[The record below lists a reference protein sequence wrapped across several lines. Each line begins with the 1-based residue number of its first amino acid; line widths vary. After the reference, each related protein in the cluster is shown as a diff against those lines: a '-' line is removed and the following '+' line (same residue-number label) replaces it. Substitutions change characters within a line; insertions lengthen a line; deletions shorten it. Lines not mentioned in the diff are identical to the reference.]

1 METQEDQQTIN
12 HENASQGLFQKIV
25 SAYRE
30 HILVH
35 GTEPASIYSFCKE
48 IGIEESEFYEH
59 FNDFDQVADAFWT
72 AVFESVVDATMKEGE
87 YDSYSVRERFLTFYY
102 NFFEELKKHRSY
114 ALLSF
119 RDSLFSLRP
128 DNSSLGKLKKEYKMW
143 AKDLLYQAMN
153 NNEVASRS
161 KLSDTYD
168 TLFWYQ
174 FLFLINFWRKDKSK
188 GFEKTD
194 AAVEKSVNL
203 SFDLIE
209 KNALDSAFDF
219 GKFMFQNR

>member
-1 METQEDQQTIN
+1 METQEDQQTMHN
-12 HENASQGLFQKIV
+12 EGATHDLAQKIIDGYKEHV
-25 SAYRE
+25 LLHGSA
-30 HILVH
+30 
-35 GTEPASIYSFCKE
+35 PASIYSFCKE
-48 IGIEESEFYEH
+48 MGIEEAEFYEH

-72 AVFESVVDATMKEGE
+72 SVFTEVTEATAQEAE
-87 YDSYSVRERFLTFYY
+87 YDSYTAREKFLTFYY

-119 RDSLFSLRP
+119 NESVFTLRP
-128 DNSSLGKLKKEYKMW
+128 DTKSLGKLKREYKMW
-143 AKDLLYQAMN
+143 AKDLLYQAIN
-153 NNEVASRS
+153 NNEIATRSR
-161 KLSDTYD
+161 LTDTYD

-174 FLFLINFWRKDKSK
+174 FLFLINFWRKDKSR

-194 AAVEKSVNL
+194 AAIEKSVNL

>member
-1 METQEDQQTIN
+1 MSTQEQP
-12 HENASQGLFQKIV
+12 EAEASESKNSEIDQKIID
-25 SAYRE
+25 AYRE
-30 HILVH
+30 HVLLH
-35 GTEPASIYSFCKE
+35 GEEPASIFSFCKE
-48 IGIEESEFYEH
+48 LGITESQFYEY

-72 AVFESVVDATMKEGE
+72 GIFVNVLDATQNEGE
-87 YDSYSVRERFLTFYY
+87 YTSYTAREKFLSFYY
-102 NFFEELKKHRSY
+102 NFFEELKRHRSY

-119 RDSLFSLRP
+119 EDSIFAMKRE
-128 DNSSLGKLKKEYKMW
+128 NKSLGQLKAQYKYWVKEMLDE
-143 AKDLLYQAMN
+143 AIR
-153 NNEVASRS
+153 NNEIASRS
-161 KLSDTYD
+161 KLNDTYD

-174 FLFLINFWRKDKSK
+174 FLFLINFWRKDKSR

-194 AAVEKSVNL
+194 AAIEKSVNL

>member
-12 HENASQGLFQKIV
+12 PENASQGLFQKIV
-25 SAYRE
+25 NAYRE

-35 GTEPASIYSFCKE
+35 GTEPASIYSFCKG

-72 AVFESVVDATMKEGE
+72 AVFESVVAATMQEDE
-87 YDSYSVRERFLTFYY
+87 YDSYSVQERFLTFYY

-119 RDSLFSLRP
+119 RDSLFSLRS
-128 DNSSLGKLKKEYKMW
+128 DNSGLGKLKKEYKMW

>member
-1 METQEDQQTIN
+1 MEIQEDQHTMGN
-12 HENASQGLFQKIV
+12 ENTSEDLSQKIME
-25 SAYRE
+25 AYKE
-30 HILVH
+30 YILLN
-35 GTEPASIYSFCKE
+35 GTEPASIYSFCKQ
-48 IGIEESEFYEH
+48 IGIEESEFYQH
-59 FNDFDQVADAFWT
+59 FNDFDQIADAFWT
-72 AVFESVVDATMKEGE
+72 SVFSTVVTATTEEGE
-87 YDSYSVRERFLTFYY
+87 YDSYTVREKFLTFYY

-119 RDSLFSLRP
+119 KESLFSLKP
-128 DNSSLGKLKKEYKMW
+128 DNRSLGKLKKEYKMW
-143 AKDLLYQAMN
+143 AKGLLYQAMDN
-153 NNEVASRS
+153 DEIASRS

-174 FLFLINFWRKDKSK
+174 FLFLINFWRKDKSR

-194 AAVEKSVNL
+194 AAIEKSVNL